1 MYSIAFPNMFDGA
14 QTNLVKDTG
23 ATVQNIRLLIES
35 CRGSLLGDPYFGSKI
50 KKYIY
55 EQNNIILR
63 DIIID
68 DILVLLQTFIPQIHI
83 TRKDI
88 KLISNKQEIFAN
100 ISCINKIDNEADM
113 FQIKLTN
120 D

>member
-14 QTNLVKDTG
+14 QTNLVKDSS
-23 ATVQNIRLLIES
+23 ATIQNIRLLLES

-50 KKYIY
+50 KRYIY

-88 KLISNKQEIFAN
+88 TLISNKQDIFAN
-100 ISCINKIDNEADM
+100 INCINKIENEADM
-113 FQIKLTN
+113 FQIKLTT

>member
-1 MYSIAFPNMFDGA
+1 MFDSA
-14 QTNLVKDTG
+14 QTNIVKDST
-23 ATVQNIRLLIES
+23 ATIQNIRLILES
-35 CRGSLLGDPYFGSKI
+35 NRGSLIGDPYFGSKI

-68 DILVLLQTFIPQIHI
+68 DILVLLQTFIPQIHV

-88 KLISNKQEIFAN
+88 TLVSNRQDIYATIN
-100 ISCINKIDNEADM
+100 CINKIDNEANM
-113 FQIKLTN
+113 FQIKLTT